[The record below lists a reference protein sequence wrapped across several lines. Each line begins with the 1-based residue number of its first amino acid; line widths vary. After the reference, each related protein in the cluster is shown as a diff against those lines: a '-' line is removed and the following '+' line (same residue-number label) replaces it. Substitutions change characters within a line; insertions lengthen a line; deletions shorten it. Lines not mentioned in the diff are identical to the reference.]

1 MTDPK
6 PIKVLHIDDDEA
18 FLEMFRKTYGD
29 QFEIVSVNGGN
40 DVPEIVSREM
50 PDALVLDFEL
60 PGRNGLE
67 LLAAIKEK
75 HPSMP
80 VIFYTGQGNE
90 EIARQAFNEGATDYF
105 VKRASDFAQKEKLVN
120 SIRKA
125 LEKQAVEEELE
136 EKQAMLE
143 GIIDHNPYSIQIFDS
158 EGRPLRA
165 NRAHRKLYG
174 ASPLPDG
181 VDFDEELSIPADV
194 KDSIREEWSRNRDN
208 YRVYDDPCANI
219 NDELKKIMVEWR
231 KGGVIKQPPIWY
243 KIPFPLTG
251 GTFKPVCISTTGFS
265 VKNRQDKIVNYVSM
279 HEDITARVEAEQ
291 ALRNAHKDLTG
302 AHEALR
308 SAYDS
313 VEQKVTERTAEL
325 ADANT
330 RLADTNNRLAETNS
344 QLAEANSRLQAEID
358 ERRRLQTEL
367 EKQNTELES
376 FSHTVSH
383 DLRNNLFVMQRLMER
398 DNMAQDDRQK
408 TQELLMNNTAHLQ
421 QFVERLLFLAQ
432 AGKAI
437 SKKQIVSLEG
447 AAKKAFSMTA
457 ASHSDAEL
465 CMELPLPAVHCDPGA
480 FEQIFSNLFSNA
492 LAHVKP
498 DSKPVIRVGCAINN
512 GTAVITVS
520 DNGKG
525 IDPEFVPKVFE
536 STFTTNRKEHF
547 GLGLA
552 IVKKL
557 VEAHGG
563 TVRPESGGPGK
574 GASFIITIPNRP

>member
-6 PIKVLHIDDDEA
+6 PIKVLHIDDDA
-18 FLEMFRKTYGD
+18 GFLEMFRNTYGD
-29 QFEIVSVNGGN
+29 QFEIVSLNGGD

-67 LLAAIKEK
+67 LLAAIREK

-90 EIARQAFNEGATDYF
+90 EIARQAFREGATDYF

-125 LEKQAVEEELE
+125 LEKQAVDVELE

-143 GIIDHNPYSIQIFDS
+143 GIIDNNPYSIQIFDS
-158 EGRPLRA
+158 EGKPLRA
-165 NRAHRKLYG
+165 NKAHRKLYG
-174 ASPLPDG
+174 GTPRPNG
-181 VDFDEELSIPADV
+181 VDFDEDLAISEDV
-194 KDSIREEWSRNRDN
+194 KKAIRDEWSRNRND
-208 YRVYDDPCANI
+208 YRVFDDPNANI
-219 NDELKKIMVEWR
+219 SKEVKDSLILWR
-231 KGGVIKQPPIWY
+231 KGGVIKHPHIWY
-243 KIPFPLTG
+243 TIPFPIVG
-251 GTFKPVCISTTGFS
+251 GTMKPVCISSTGFS
-265 VKNRQDKIVNYVSM
+265 VKNNQSEIINYVAM
-279 HEDITARVEAEQ
+279 HEDITARVEAEE
-291 ALRNAHKDLTG
+291 ALRNAHQDLTG

-308 SAYDS
+308 TAYES
-313 VEQKVTERTAEL
+313 VEHKVAERTAEL
-325 ADANT
+325 
-330 RLADTNNRLAETNS
+330 E
-344 QLAEANSRLQAEID
+344 EANRKLQAEID
-358 ERRRLQTEL
+358 ERTRLQIEL

-383 DLRNNLFVMQRLMER
+383 DLRNNLLVMQKLMER
-398 DNMAQDDRQK
+398 DNMDQQDRKK

-421 QFVERLLFLAQ
+421 QFVERLLYLAQ
-432 AGKAI
+432 AGKII
-437 SKKQIVSLEG
+437 SKKHIVSLEE
-447 AAKKAFSMTA
+447 AARKAFSMTA
-457 ASHSDAEL
+457 ASHSGAEL
-465 CMELPLPAVHCDPGA
+465 YVDSPFPSVHCDPGA
-480 FEQIFSNLFSNA
+480 FEQIFSNLFNNA
-492 LAHVKP
+492 LSHSNP
-498 DSKPVIRVGCAINN
+498 DTKPVIKVGCATDD

-525 IDPEFVPKVFE
+525 IAPEIVTKIFD

-563 TVRPESGGPGK
+563 TIRAESEGPGK
-574 GASFIITIPNRP
+574 GASFIMTIPNG